1 MSKLEKQPFS
11 KADGEL
17 RYVFLSAFLENNIVL
32 VQAIGICPILAVG
45 ITLQNGVVLS
55 VCTAAVLLPSSL
67 FMSLLGERLPAWL
80 RPPIYTVG
88 AALIL
93 LGAAIIID
101 SFISHELYAALYVF
115 LPLTAV
121 NTLISFRAGGFSV
134 NHNPVVA
141 LTDALASTMG
151 FSLVI
156 CIVSAIREAV
166 ALGTLWGKPV
176 KLDIRIPEMAL
187 PFAAF
192 LLLGFISALL
202 QWSKSVIVH
211 RTRRKELYK

>member
-1 MSKLEKQPFS
+1 MSKLEKQSFS
-11 KADGEL
+11 KTGGEL
-17 RYVFLSAFLENNIVL
+17 CHVFLSAFLENNIVL

-80 RPPIYTVG
+80 RPPIYTIL
-88 AALIL
+88 AAFIL

-101 SFISHELYAALYVF
+101 SFISHELYATLYVF

-121 NTLISFRAGGFSV
+121 NTLVSYRAGGFSV
-134 NHNPVVA
+134 SHEPAVA
-141 LTDALASTMG
+141 MTDALASTMG

-166 ALGTLWGKPV
+166 ALGTLWGKPIE
-176 KLDIRIPEMAL
+176 LDVRIPEMAL

-192 LLLGFISALL
+192 LLLGFMSALL
-202 QWSKSVIVH
+202 QWSKSAVA
-211 RTRRKELYK
+211 RRAHSKEMY

>member
-1 MSKLEKQPFS
+1 MSKMEKQLYS

-17 RYVFLSAFLENNIVL
+17 RRVFFSAFLENNIVL

-67 FMSLLGERLPAWL
+67 FMSLLGEKLPAWL
-80 RPPIYTVG
+80 RPPIYTVLT
-88 AALIL
+88 ALIL
-93 LGAAIIID
+93 LGAAIILD
-101 SFISHELYAALYVF
+101 SFISHELYASLYVF

-121 NTLISFRAGGFSV
+121 NTLVSYRTGGFSV
-134 NHNPVVA
+134 NHKPAVA
-141 LTDALASTMG
+141 LTDALASTIG

-156 CIVSAIREAV
+156 CIVSIIRESV

-176 KLDIRIPEMAL
+176 DFDFHLPQAAL

-192 LLLGFISALL
+192 LLLGFMSALL
-202 QWSKSVIVH
+202 QWVKSALARRAH
-211 RTRRKELYK
+211 RKELYK